1 MCSYRNT
8 KRQFVTLLS
17 GIEAGKLVGPEDSE
31 RNAGDYMTARKLVE
45 SREPNGRRQ
54 RSNEREFSPTQVRR
68 LRDAAMA
75 GLRDPEWG
83 THAGRLF
90 LDGTLTA
97 EMYAAA
103 KWWREM
109 AAKYRVAICA
119 PPPQPKAL
127 NLEAGRGSSSIDPD
141 SEGQGGGWRPPD
153 TVKVFEGPRGAL
165 ISAGMMA
172 ERTVRRLCE
181 QDEAPVGEQER
192 QWAICGLRAA
202 R

>member
-1 MCSYRNT
+1 
-8 KRQFVTLLS
+8 
-17 GIEAGKLVGPEDSE
+17 
-31 RNAGDYMTARKLVE
+31 MTARKLVE

-103 KWWREM
+103 KWWREL
-109 AAKYRVAICA
+109 AASYLVAICA
-119 PPPQPKAL
+119 PPPHPKATSM
-127 NLEAGRGSSSIDPD
+127 EAGRGSATCDPD
-141 SEGQGGGWRPPD
+141 SE
-153 TVKVFEGPRGAL
+153 RGREEARDQAHTAESFLKGHAAL

-192 QWAICGLRAA
+192 QWAICGLRRLAEYRGLTRPA
-202 R
+202 KNVR